1 MKNRSVTLSL
11 LTATLFAIPVLA
23 RAEAPAIHAAYGP
36 RHAEMVKRF
45 DRNGDGQIDTA
56 ERQAARAEM
65 RQRWSQHRNQ
75 AGFGKM
81 RGQKRTQVLQ
91 RFDHDHDGRL
101 NDAEYAEAR
110 AAREQHRAQAQ
121 ARRQQMLSRF
131 DRDGDGRIDDI
142 ERNELR
148 SAWQKFIE
156 QQPPLNPATK

>member
-11 LTATLFAIPVLA
+11 LTATLFAVPILA
-23 RAEAPAIHAAYGP
+23 RAETPAAPAAYGP

-45 DRNGDGQIDTA
+45 DRNGDGRIDPA

-65 RQRWSQHRNQ
+65 RQRWGAHRGQ
-75 AGFGKM
+75 AGFGQM
-81 RGQKRTQVLQ
+81 RGQKRAQVLQ

-131 DRDGDGRIDDI
+131 DRDGDGRIGDT
-142 ERNELR
+142 ERNEMR
-148 SAWQKFIE
+148 AAWQTFIE
-156 QQPPLNPATK
+156 QQPPLSAPGK

>member
-11 LTATLFAIPVLA
+11 LTATLFAIPLFVQ
-23 RAEAPAIHAAYGP
+23 AETPAAPAAYGP

-56 ERQAARAEM
+56 ERQAARSEM
-65 RQRWSQHRNQ
+65 RQRWGAHRSQP
-75 AGFGKM
+75 GFGK
-81 RGQKRTQVLQ
+81 RHEQKRAQALQ

-121 ARRQQMLSRF
+121 ARRQQILSRF
-131 DRDGDGRIDDI
+131 DRDGDGRIGDT
-142 ERNELR
+142 ERNEMR

-156 QQPPLNPATK
+156 QQPPLNPAK